1 MYSTV
6 ANMDNSSIT
15 TPKAS
20 TASQQ
25 QQQLSNCED
34 EVLHDLATLFDP
46 SHFLDNTVEFVE
58 PQVTKQDV
66 DLNIPQEV
74 SAVNSGFNPG
84 FDDMSAWSEQAMA
97 DILSMEKEHQQ

>member
-25 QQQLSNCED
+25 QHKLSSYED